1 MTKKMPSAI
10 EGAYVVLLGQNA
22 LLFSKP
28 IKSIVTGTTL
38 SGVHIVICLIAI
50 ISFFNVAANWVS
62 SLEIDH
68 DPVDYKSSHL
78 FWDIAILGI
87 LFSTT
92 QTLIELCGES
102 FTISLSNAII
112 ITSVFYTLLCF
123 IYIIWNRIEIRE
135 RNNREL
141 KDSNNKIHVLETANI
156 TNTINIIISIFL
168 LTLPFFSKDTT
179 VLYGAFTLW
188 TIVWFYVMIIFV
200 NGNTLFQN
208 KLPVTETIKSENTK
222 G

>member
-38 SGVHIVICLIAI
+38 SGVHIIICLIAI

-92 QTLIELCGES
+92 QTLIELCGKN
-102 FTISLSNAII
+102 FTISISNAII
-112 ITSVFYTLLCF
+112 VTSVFYTLLCI
-123 IYIIWNRIEIRE
+123 IYIIWNKIEIRE
-135 RNNREL
+135 RNNRDL
-141 KDSNNKIHVLETANI
+141 NKPNSKIHILETANI
-156 TNTINIIISIFL
+156 TNTINIIISVFL
-168 LTLPFFSKDTT
+168 FTLPFFSKDTT
-179 VLYGAFTLW
+179 VLYFAFTLW
-188 TIVWFYVMIIFV
+188 TIVWFYVMIVFV

-208 KLPVTETIKSENTK
+208 KQPVADTAKSENQK